1 MSSALDSVRAE
12 YARYRAL
19 AEGAIRQLDDASLC
33 AADPG
38 GNSIATLVW
47 HLSGNFQSRFTDF
60 LTTDG
65 EKPWRQRDDE
75 FAPRSVSRDEL
86 MARWSDGWA
95 VLEGALGEL
104 ADSDLDR
111 SVTIRRQPLRVHQ
124 ALLRSLAHAAY
135 HVGQIVLL
143 AKAARGEAWESLSIP
158 LGGSAAYNAAPTS
171 ETPTAHADRLRA
183 GDRASS

>member
-1 MSSALDSVRAE
+1 MPSVLDSIRAE

-19 AEGAIRQLDDASLC
+19 AEGAMRQLDDAALC
-33 AADPG
+33 VADPG

-75 FAPRSVSRDEL
+75 FASRSVSRDEL
-86 MARWSDGWA
+86 MERWRAGWA
-95 VLEGALGEL
+95 ILDGSLNALVE
-104 ADSDLDR
+104 ADLDR
-111 SVTIRRQPLRVHQ
+111 TITIRRQPLLVHQ

-158 LGGSAAYNAAPTS
+158 PGGSAAYNAAPTS
-171 ETPTAHADRLRA
+171 ETPTAHTDRLRT
-183 GDRASS
+183 SSS

>member
-1 MSSALDSVRAE
+1 MSSVLDSVRAE

-19 AEGAIRQLDDASLC
+19 AEGAIRQLDAAALC

-65 EKPWRQRDDE
+65 EKPWRQRDEE
-75 FAPRSVSRDEL
+75 FASRSVSHDEL
-86 MARWSDGWA
+86 MTRWNEGWA
-95 VLEGALGEL
+95 VLEGTLNEL
-104 ADSDLDR
+104 ADADLDR
-111 SVTIRRQPLRVHQ
+111 TITIRSQPMLVHQ

-135 HVGQIVLL
+135 HVGQIVVL
-143 AKAARGEAWESLSIP
+143 AKAARGENWESLSIP
-158 LGGSAAYNAAPTS
+158 PGGSAAYNAAPTS
-171 ETPTAHADRLRA
+171 ETAGAHADRLRN
-183 GDRASS
+183 RSS